1 MWFLLYFGFN
11 NVNITNEI
19 IAVILITITIL
30 KVKRNYENFIES
42 LFL

>member
-11 NVNITNEI
+11 NIKITNEI